1 MKRWS
6 ILSDKSRQVQS
17 YPDIPCDLG
26 EMKNARKIVGNGKSG
41 YDCLRN
47 NSKQEE
53 LKEGELTMLGAVM
66 AAIQR
71 PLR

>member
-1 MKRWS
+1 MEYIVGQKH
-6 ILSDKSRQVQS
+6 QVQS
-17 YPDIPCDLG
+17 YPDLPCDLG
-26 EMKNARKIVGNGKSG
+26 EMKNARQIVGNGKSG

-53 LKEGELTMLGAVM
+53 LKEEELTMLDAVM
-66 AAIQR
+66 TAIQR